1 MNDKRTEEIIAATL
15 ELAAENGLKSVSMNM
30 IADKI
35 GIKKPSLYN
44 HFSSKQELVQACY
57 EFLRKKAKQATA
69 TSSIDYGALCKDKTA
84 EEVLKTAV
92 SGYILLTSQQE
103 MRAFYKIIYSERCFE
118 PMAAKILVEET
129 EKMIVATKQL
139 FYALEVH
146 KKLHFSDIDMS
157 ARFFA
162 LNVHTLID
170 YTEDKKLSGL
180 DSDEKTAKNAI
191 NEYIDWFCKENTV
204 KK

>member
-57 EFLRKKAKQATA
+57 EFLREKAKQATA
-69 TSSIDYGALCKDKTA
+69 ISSIDYGALCKDKTA

-92 SGYILLTSQQE
+92 NGYILLTSQQE

-162 LNVHTLID
+162 LNVHALTD
-170 YTEDKKLSGL
+170 YTEDKKLSDL
-180 DSDEKTAKNAI
+180 NSDEKTAKNAI
-191 NEYIDWFCKENTV
+191 NEYIDWFCKENAV